1 MTKRKTHTK
10 SASITNVAVLNAL
23 ITSNKKQFKL
33 GASMDS
39 ATFCDLVGIPA
50 LSKRADSITVQKHN
64 LTKLSVYA
72 TMNRLLA
79 LRGLA
84 IKSKNYYSAFHI
96 VTKAEVTKRVG
107 AYKAKAKATHKYAV
121 TLDTGFTAFKGKWT
135 KLTPIELKQAAFDFR
150 DNMFNQ

>member
-1 MTKRKTHTK
+1 MTKRKTRTK
-10 SASITNVAVLNAL
+10 PASITNIAVLNAL

-96 VTKAEVTKRVG
+96 VTKAEVTKTCRCLQSQSQG
-107 AYKAKAKATHKYAV
+107 KAYLLSKTR
-121 TLDTGFTAFKGKWT
+121 DGFHS
-135 KLTPIELKQAAFDFR
+135 LQR
-150 DNMFNQ
+150 